1 MFNLAACFDAE
12 ARLLKPFLN
21 RMITFENKNSV
32 KDLEINYRNG
42 KETLIEMAYD
52 LIEKKYVE
60 D

>member
-1 MFNLAACFDAE
+1 
-12 ARLLKPFLN
+12 
-21 RMITFENKNSV
+21 MITFENKDSI

-42 KETLIEMAYD
+42 KETLIDMAYD